1 MVAKLIFFCM
11 SINWPSSPGFRVKII
26 LNFKHDNK
34 VIRTNLYSY
43 KILLIW
49 PPFMNKVYTWF
60 GSSIAFNMNH
70 DHVELAM
77 KFLIWKYIHFGQVSK
92 PCICSINYVLSL
104 LINSKQN

>member
-1 MVAKLIFFCM
+1 MVAKLIFFYMC
-11 SINWPSSPGFRVKII
+11 INWPSSPGFRVKII

-49 PPFMNKVYTWF
+49 LPFMNKVYTWF

-77 KFLIWKYIHFGQVSK
+77 KFLRGESR
-92 PCICSINYVLSL
+92 VLQL
-104 LINSKQN
+104 LHMQQSEFVDKIVIKLIF